1 MLSKRKI
8 LKGKNYLK
16 RLQRNTKKQK
26 NIHAYNLAS
35 IYSLLDQLSEC
46 KKYLEL
52 ARDKGRILP
61 KKRVEEDPDLT
72 NVRDKEEEWFKK
84 FLETLNHRSK

>member
-1 MLSKRKI
+1 
-8 LKGKNYLK
+8 
-16 RLQRNTKKQK
+16 
-26 NIHAYNLAS
+26 
-35 IYSLLDQLSEC
+35 LDQLSEC